1 MRPLYPVYNWASH
14 LPFPL
19 VEMCEKPENMEN
31 RESKRREWED
41 VLFCSYTAILSEV
54 NEMWLEWMITHIFLD
69 AQGKLELVVTIKM
82 LASLETL

>member
-19 VEMCEKPENMEN
+19 VEMCEKPETILAERYNMEN

-41 VLFCSYTAILSEV
+41 VLFCSYNAILSEV
-54 NEMWLEWMITHIFLD
+54 NET
-69 AQGKLELVVTIKM
+69 
-82 LASLETL
+82 